1 MEVIIYFTD
10 FNLFDN
16 LKFKTFNV
24 ELLLKALEAFVRS
37 FRWSH
42 PQCRDFHRRSSSSTA
57 WRNLPLSPG
66 LLSWPSA
73 PASFLP

>member
-24 ELLLKALEAFVRS
+24 ELLLKALEAFDRRLTLSLQASS
-37 FRWSH
+37 FFS
-42 PQCRDFHRRSSSSTA
+42 
-57 WRNLPLSPG
+57 PLHA
-66 LLSWPSA
+66 LSFKHA
-73 PASFLP
+73 A